1 MQYIIMCGGTYQK
14 WETPRHLIKI
24 HGEEIVARTIRLL
37 KEFGVTDIAISSNNP
52 VFNKFGVPVLT
63 HDNSFKLMDGHNSV
77 GHWYDAFYPTTYPVC
92 YIFGDVV
99 FSSTAIKTIVEERT
113 NDIQFFASAPPFADN
128 YCKSWAEP
136 FALKVVNIDQ
146 FRKSLDKIKQLDAQG
161 VFNRIPMMWELWQV
175 IKDTPLNKID
185 YTNYKVI
192 NDYTCD
198 VDDKKDVSAL
208 EKVVPTRNDVKY
220 MIHAVPKRMWYVT
233 EYLVPSMLEQGIN
246 KGDITIWNDANMTGN
261 LNAWISS
268 TNVLPDDGSTWHL
281 QDDVII
287 SHDFAEKSKD
297 IPTDIVCGFC
307 SDYDKNPLS
316 GKVHTRNMWYS
327 FPCILIPNKIIKKAA
342 YWTKTEM
349 IGNPVYEEFWI
360 NGNNDDFMFR
370 QYVHDYCSN
379 LTATNLNPN
388 IVDHVD
394 WLIGGTVGGKE
405 RPNLIRSKYWTDE
418 CLIDELKQKLK
429 ERNHAV

>member
-1 MQYIIMCGGTYQK
+1 MQ
-14 WETPRHLIKI
+14 
-24 HGEEIVARTIRLL
+24 
-37 KEFGVTDIAISSNNP
+37 
-52 VFNKFGVPVLT
+52 
-63 HDNSFKLMDGHNSV
+63 
-77 GHWYDAFYPTTYPVC
+77 
-92 YIFGDVV
+92 
-99 FSSTAIKTIVEERT
+99 
-113 NDIQFFASAPPFADN
+113 
-128 YCKSWAEP
+128 
-136 FALKVVNIDQ
+136 
-146 FRKSLDKIKQLDAQG
+146 
-161 VFNRIPMMWELWQV
+161 
-175 IKDTPLNKID
+175 
-185 YTNYKVI
+185 
-192 NDYTCD
+192 
-198 VDDKKDVSAL
+198 
-208 EKVVPTRNDVKY
+208 Y

-233 EYLVPSMLEQGIN
+233 EYLVPSMLEQGID
-246 KGDITIWNDANMTGN
+246 KGDIIIWNDANMTGN
-261 LNAWISS
+261 LNAWIFS
-268 TNVLPDDGSTWHL
+268 TNALPDDGSTWHL

-349 IGNPVYEEFWI
+349 IGNPIYEEFWI

-388 IVDHVD
+388 IVDHID

-418 CLIDELKQKLK
+418 YLIDELKQKLK
-429 ERNHAV
+429 ERNNAV